1 MKEQKQ
7 IAGIYC
13 RGSRADQT
21 TAQQELKIKEY
32 CNRNNIEIYKV
43 YSEVGQ
49 SGSKESRPQLD
60 LMLQDMRN
68 KRFNVVVVLKF
79 DRLGRSTQHLLQT
92 LEELKNRNIKLI
104 AVEQNIDTSTSTGKL
119 FFTILAG
126 FSEME
131 REMIIERTKD
141 KLDFYKQEIKD
152 KGFFINKKGVKCF
165 SLGRPKGSKDIN
177 YRKKGG
183 YYLRYNKQ

>member
-1 MKEQKQ
+1 MTNKQ
-7 IAGIYC
+7 IQVAGLYH

-21 TAQQELKIKEY
+21 TSQQELKTKEY
-32 CNRNNIEIYKV
+32 CKNNDIEIYKI

-68 KRFNVVVVLKF
+68 KKFNVLVVLKF
-79 DRLGRSTQHLLQT
+79 DRLGRSTQHLLQV
-92 LEELKNRNIKLI
+92 LEELRNRDIKLI
-104 AVEQNIDTSTSTGKL
+104 AVEQNIDTSTSSGKL

-141 KLDFYKQEIKD
+141 KLDFYKQEIKE

-165 SLGRPKGSKDIN
+165 SLGRPKGSTDKG
-177 YRKKGG
+177 YRKRGG
-183 YYLRYNKQ
+183 YYLRYNK